1 MPKVAKRIGALREQ
15 VDPDK
20 AYPIIEAIGLVKKC
34 ATAKFDETVELHMK
48 TGLDGRHA
56 DQQLRGSVILPN
68 GVGKDVRVLVFAEG
82 EAATAAEAAGAD
94 IVGSDDLIRRVQGG
108 FLDFDVAIAQ
118 RELMGK
124 VGSLGRVLGPRG
136 LMPNPRNNTVVN
148 TEDIARGVNEAKSG
162 RVDFRMDRT
171 NVLHVI
177 LGKASFTEEQLMG
190 NLKAMVDEIQRN
202 RPAGA
207 KGDLIRTASLTS
219 TMGPGVRLDLMEIKA
234 GIVAGTGNN

>member
-1 MPKVAKRIGALREQ
+1 MPKVAKRIGGLREQ
-15 VDPDK
+15 VDKDK
-20 AYPIIEAIGLVKKC
+20 AYPIAEAIALVKKC

-68 GVGKDVRVLVFAEG
+68 GIGKDVRVLVFAEG
-82 EAATAAEAAGAD
+82 EAATAAQAAGAD
-94 IVGSDDLIRRVQGG
+94 IVGSDDLIRQVQNG

-118 RELMGK
+118 REMMGK

-190 NLKAMVDEIQRN
+190 NLQAMVNEIQRN

-219 TMGPGVRLDLMEIKA
+219 TMGPGVRLDLVEIKGA
-234 GIVAGTGNN
+234 ATAQNNN

>member
-1 MPKVAKRIGALREQ
+1 MAKVAKRVQSVREKVDPLREYSL
-15 VDPDK
+15 D
-20 AYPIIEAIGLVKKC
+20 EAIQLVKEC

-56 DQQLRGSVILPN
+56 DQQIRGSVILPH
-68 GVGKDVRVLVFAEG
+68 GVGKEVRVAVFAEG

-94 IVGSDDLIRRVQGG
+94 VVGSDDLIARVQDG

-124 VGSLGRVLGPRG
+124 VGALGRVLGPRG
-136 LMPNPRNNTVVN
+136 LMPNPRNSTVLPA
-148 TEDIARGVNEAKSG
+148 EDIARGVQEAKSG

-177 LGKASFTEEQLMG
+177 LGKASFSEEQLAD
-190 NLKAMVDEIQRN
+190 NFRAMVSEIQRN

-207 KGDLIRTASLTS
+207 KGDLIRTAALTS
-219 TMGPGVRLDLMEIKA
+219 TMGPGVRLDLAEVKSLT
-234 GIVAGTGNN
+234 GTRN

>member
-1 MPKVAKRIGALREQ
+1 MPKVAKRIGGLREQ
-15 VDPDK
+15 VDKDK
-20 AYPIIEAIGLVKKC
+20 AYSIAEAIALVKKC

-68 GVGKDVRVLVFAEG
+68 GIGKDVRVLVFAEG
-82 EAATAAEAAGAD
+82 EAATAAQAAGAD
-94 IVGSDDLIRRVQGG
+94 IVGSDDLIRQVQNG

-148 TEDIARGVNEAKSG
+148 TEDIARGVSEAKSG
-162 RVDFRMDRT
+162 RVDFRIDRT

-190 NLKAMVDEIQRN
+190 NLQAMVNEIQRN
-202 RPAGA
+202 RPTGA

-219 TMGPGVRLDLMEIKA
+219 TMGPGVRLDLVEIKGA
-234 GIVAGTGNN
+234 ATAQNNN